1 MLQGPVLLVDDEPQV
16 RSLVRA
22 VLSKHGFQIVEAD
35 DGLSAWTT
43 VQELQ
48 GAISLIVSDYS
59 MPRLNGAALASRA
72 KRNFPP
78 SPYSFSRA
86 TRMRAI
92 AFPAMPFLPSLLC
105 RPYSLKPFIAYAGR
119 THRGNYALDSATLG
133 APDVDGRLT

>member
-16 RSLVRA
+16 RSLIRA

-59 MPRLNGAALASRA
+59 MPRLNGAALASRVKA
-72 KRNFPP
+72 QFPTIP
-78 SPYSFSRA
+78 ILFVSSNTDAHDCLSCD
-86 TRMRAI
+86 
-92 AFPAMPFLPSLLC
+92 AFLT
-105 RPYSLKPFIAYAGR
+105 KPFVPAVLVE
-119 THRGNYALDSATLG
+119 TVHRLCGTDSSRKLCA
-133 APDVDGRLT
+133 

>member
-1 MLQGPVLLVDDEPQV
+1 MFQGPVLIVDDEPQV
-16 RSLVRA
+16 RSLIRA

-59 MPRLNGAALASRA
+59 MPRLNGLALASGA

-92 AFPAMPFLPSLLC
+92 AFPAMPFSPGLLC
-105 RPYSLKPFIAYAGR
+105 RPHSLKPFIAYAGR
-119 THRGNYALDSATLG
+119 
-133 APDVDGRLT
+133 